1 MAQATIQEA
10 IAPGTGVEP
19 KTGAKAKRPS
29 REGKSPGFWLAFPS
43 MLVLLLF
50 FIIPLVLVVIYSFQ
64 EPYTFELAAKFSL
77 LNYKDFVGENYYSTL
92 GWSIVVAVL
101 TTFFTFVFS
110 YPCAYG
116 MVKVFTKKSIWI
128 TLLLVMPIFVTS
140 NIRLYGWTLIL
151 LKGGFLHF
159 LTGWIPGMHEAEFL
173 YTFPAI
179 IMGTTY
185 IYFPFMLFPLVLGLG
200 MVDDTA
206 VEAAI
211 DLGASRWQVFKEV
224 EFPMAAAGVFIG
236 CLLVFVLSLG
246 SMVEAQVLGGSVVTT
261 FADDMHHAFS
271 FQQNWPLGSALSV
284 ILLAVTLALIILVL
298 RYVDLDKLLSSRA
311 KLG

>member
-1 MAQATIQEA
+1 ME
-10 IAPGTGVEP
+10 VSHCEP
-19 KTGAKAKRPS
+19 SVKVRVGDTS
-29 REGKSPGFWLAFPS
+29 WE
-43 MLVLLLF
+43 VLENYRD
-50 FIIPLVLVVIYSFQ
+50 FI
-64 EPYTFELAAKFSL
+64 
-77 LNYKDFVGENYYSTL
+77 GENYYSTL
-92 GWSIVVAVL
+92 GWSVVVAIL
-101 TTFFTFVFS
+101 TTVFTFILS

-116 MVKVFTKKSIWI
+116 MVKVFTKRSIWI

-151 LKGGFLHF
+151 LKGGYLHF
-159 LTGWIPGMHEAEFL
+159 LTSWIPGMAETEFL
-173 YTFPAI
+173 YNFPII

-200 MVDDTA
+200 MVDNEA

-211 DLGASRWQVFKEV
+211 DLGANRWQVFKEV

-236 CLLVFVLSLG
+236 GLLVFVLSLG
-246 SMVEAQVLGGSVVTT
+246 SMVEAQVLGGNVITT

-284 ILLAVTLALIILVL
+284 IILAITLGLIILVL
-298 RYVDLDKLLSSRA
+298 RYVNLDRLLSSRA

>member
-1 MAQATIQEA
+1 MI
-10 IAPGTGVEP
+10 
-19 KTGAKAKRPS
+19 
-29 REGKSPGFWLAFPS
+29 
-43 MLVLLLF
+43 VLLLF
-50 FIIPLVLVVIYSFQ
+50 FVIPLVLVLIYSFQ
-64 EPYTFELAAKFSL
+64 EPYTFDLAAKFSL
-77 LNYKDFVGENYYSTL
+77 DNYRDFIGEKYYSTL
-92 GWSIVVAVL
+92 GWSVVVAIL
-101 TTFFTFVFS
+101 TTIFTFIFS
-110 YPCAYG
+110 YPCAYA
-116 MVKVFTKKSIWI
+116 MVKVFSKRSIWI

-151 LKGGFLHF
+151 LKGGFLHY
-159 LTGWIPGMHEAEFL
+159 LTNWIPGMSEANFL
-173 YTFPAI
+173 YNFPVI

-200 MVDDTA
+200 MVDDAA

-211 DLGASRWQVFKEV
+211 DLGASRWQVMKEV
-224 EFPMAAAGVFIG
+224 ELPMAAAGIFIG
-236 CLLVFVLSLG
+236 GLLVFVLSLG

-284 ILLAVTLALIILVL
+284 ILLAITLGLIILVL

>member
-1 MAQATIQEA
+1 MAQATIQNA
-10 IAPGTGVEP
+10 IAPGVDVE
-19 KTGAKAKRPS
+19 AKAKTKRRF
-29 REGKSPGFWLAFPS
+29 REGKTPGFWLAVPS
-43 MLVLLLF
+43 MSVLLLLF
-50 FIIPLVLVVIYSFQ
+50 VVPLVLVLIYSFQ
-64 EPYTFELAAKFSL
+64 EPYTFKLAAKFSL
-77 LNYKDFVGENYYSTL
+77 DNYRDFIGEKYYSTL
-92 GWSIVVAVL
+92 GWSVVVAIL
-101 TTFFTFVFS
+101 TTISTFAFS

-116 MVKVFTKKSIWI
+116 MVKVFTKRSIWI

-151 LKGGFLHF
+151 LKGGFLHY
-159 LTGWIPGMHEAEFL
+159 LTGWIPGMTETELL
-173 YTFPAI
+173 YNFPVI
-179 IMGTTY
+179 IMGTTN

-200 MVDDTA
+200 MVDDEA

-211 DLGASRWQVFKEV
+211 DLGANRWHVFKEV

-236 CLLVFVLSLG
+236 GLLVFVLSLG
-246 SMVEAQVLGGSVVTT
+246 AMVEAQVLGGNVVTT

-284 ILLAVTLALIILVL
+284 ILLAITLGLVILVL
-298 RYVDLDKLLSSRA
+298 RYVDLDRLLSSRA

>member
-1 MAQATIQEA
+1 MDQVTIQDAVAPA
-10 IAPGTGVEP
+10 IGRKAEV
-19 KTGAKAKRPS
+19 KAKRRT
-29 REGKSPGFWLAFPS
+29 REGKNPGFWLALPS
-43 MLVLLLF
+43 MIALLLF
-50 FIIPLVLVVIYSFQ
+50 FIIPLVLVLVYSFQ
-64 EPYTFELAAKFSL
+64 EPYAFHLEKRLSV
-77 LNYKDFVGENYYSTL
+77 LNYKDFIGENYYSTL
-92 GWSIVVAVL
+92 GWSVVLAIL
-101 TTFFTFVFS
+101 TTVFTFIFS
-110 YPCAYG
+110 YPCAYA

-128 TLLLVMPIFVTS
+128 TLLLVMPIFVTT
-140 NIRLYGWTLIL
+140 NIRLFGWTLIL

-159 LTGWIPGMHEAEFL
+159 LTSWIPGMGHAEFL
-173 YTFPAI
+173 YNFPVI

-200 MVDDTA
+200 MVDNEA

-211 DLGASRWQVFKEV
+211 DLGANRWQVFKEV
-224 EFPMAAAGVFIG
+224 EFPMAAAGIFIG

-246 SMVEAQVLGGSVVTT
+246 SMVEAQVLGGNVITT

-284 ILLAVTLALIILVL
+284 ILLALTLTLIIVVL

>member
-1 MAQATIQEA
+1 MDQVTIQDAVAPA
-10 IAPGTGVEP
+10 I
-19 KTGAKAKRPS
+19 KAKRRT
-29 REGKSPGFWLAFPS
+29 REGKNPGFWLALPS
-43 MLVLLLF
+43 MIALLLF
-50 FIIPLVLVVIYSFQ
+50 FIIPLVLVLVYSFQ
-64 EPYTFELAAKFSL
+64 EPYAFHLEKRLSV
-77 LNYKDFVGENYYSTL
+77 LNYKDFIGENYYSTL
-92 GWSIVVAVL
+92 GWSVVLAIL
-101 TTFFTFVFS
+101 TTVFTFIFS
-110 YPCAYG
+110 YPCAYA

-128 TLLLVMPIFVTS
+128 TLLLVMPIFVTT
-140 NIRLYGWTLIL
+140 NIRLFGWTLIL

-159 LTGWIPGMHEAEFL
+159 LTSWIPGMGHAEFL
-173 YTFPAI
+173 YNFPVV

-200 MVDDTA
+200 MVDNEA

-211 DLGASRWQVFKEV
+211 DLGANRWQVFKEV
-224 EFPMAAAGVFIG
+224 EFPMAAAGIFIG

-246 SMVEAQVLGGSVVTT
+246 SMVEAQVLGGNVITT

-284 ILLAVTLALIILVL
+284 ILLALTLTLIIVVL